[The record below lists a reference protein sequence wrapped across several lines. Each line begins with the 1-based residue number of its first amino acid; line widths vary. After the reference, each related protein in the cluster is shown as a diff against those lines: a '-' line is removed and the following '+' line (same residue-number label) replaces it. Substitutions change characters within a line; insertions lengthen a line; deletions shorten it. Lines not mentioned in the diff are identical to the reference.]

1 MTKTLTPNRYGFVL
15 LINPQNLPIPDFTVK
30 DMRNQNYGAVCV
42 SKGMDTIVSASKGL
56 RIYRPRELERI
67 LEDVNRSFRTETCC
81 AIAVRGV
88 RIQKI
93 SCIAV
98 VEFSKHHIKHTGTC
112 RESCGEN
119 SRAGDSNL
127 TTTTS
132 QSIYHHQIENFA
144 STEEKNSN
152 DLCTENGKS
161 KFTRCSVAYR
171 VLGTRL

>member
-1 MTKTLTPNRYGFVL
+1 MTSLGGGKMGEGKSKMLFFKSGDSAFVAK
-15 LINPQNLPIPDFTVK
+15 TVK
-30 DMRNQNYGAVCV
+30 KA
-42 SKGMDTIVSASKGL
+42 
-56 RIYRPRELERI
+56 ELEY
-67 LEDVNRSFRTETCC
+67 FRKICESYYYHMISHPNTLMSRFYGLYR
-81 AIAVRGV
+81 IAVRGV

-98 VEFSKHHIKHTGTC
+98 VEHHIKHTGTC